1 MKSQK
6 VKNYSVI
13 TLFPEAIEPYFNSS
27 MLKRA
32 QEVLKPKGSKKGR
45 KAVISISC
53 VNPRKFTKDK
63 HKRVDQKPYAGGPG
77 MVLSAE
83 PILTAVESAIKKSK
97 VVNTKKKTEV
107 IFLTP
112 SGEPFNAA
120 MAKELAQKDHLIF
133 ICGRYEG
140 VDERVPQILKARKVS
155 LGDFVVT
162 GGELPAAM
170 MIDAIARYVPG
181 VLGSEESRE
190 DERIASPESYTRPE
204 VLVWK
209 RKKYS
214 VPEVLLSGDHKKIEA
229 WRAQKRQKQS

>member
-1 MKSQK
+1 
-6 VKNYSVI
+6 
-13 TLFPEAIEPYFNSS
+13 
-27 MLKRA
+27 
-32 QEVLKPKGSKKGR
+32 
-45 KAVISISC
+45 
-53 VNPRKFTKDK
+53 
-63 HKRVDQKPYAGGPG
+63 
-77 MVLSAE
+77 
-83 PILTAVESAIKKSK
+83 
-97 VVNTKKKTEV
+97 
-107 IFLTP
+107 
-112 SGEPFNAA
+112 
-120 MAKELAQKDHLIF
+120 
-133 ICGRYEG
+133 
-140 VDERVPQILKARKVS
+140 VPQILKARKVS